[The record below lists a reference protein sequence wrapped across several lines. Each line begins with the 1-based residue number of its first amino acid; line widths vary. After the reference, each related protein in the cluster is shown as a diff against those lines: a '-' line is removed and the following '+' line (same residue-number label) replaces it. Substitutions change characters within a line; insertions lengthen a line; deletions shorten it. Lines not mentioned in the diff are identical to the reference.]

1 MKSNVKGKEKIIQ
14 KLVNFKCL
22 VEYIKKDTNFVET
35 LFFSPPPPH
44 LFHTAEKW
52 DAWMRVILSMF
63 PVLFPCPSLVG
74 QITRESNMS
83 HLQNGAQRKDQS
95 V

>member
-35 LFFSPPPPH
+35 LFFSRPPPP
-44 LFHTAEKW
+44 F
-52 DAWMRVILSMF
+52 SY
-63 PVLFPCPSLVG
+63 S
-74 QITRESNMS
+74 
-83 HLQNGAQRKDQS
+83 
-95 V
+95 